1 MQILLHFD
9 TWIFETNDVL
19 TLNSLL
25 REFGKTSRALV
36 SLVFIKKI
44 EHVRQN
50 QEEKNHEE
58 NSIRQLVGIMA
69 LSQSIGECG
78 PFLFISW
85 NNFDQRLFPWFKY

>member
-25 REFGKTSRALV
+25 RAFGKTSRALV

-50 QEEKNHEE
+50 QEEKKNHEE
-58 NSIRQLVGIMA
+58 NSICQLVGIMA

-78 PFLFISW
+78 PFLFITWS
-85 NNFDQRLFPWFKY
+85 NFDHRLFW